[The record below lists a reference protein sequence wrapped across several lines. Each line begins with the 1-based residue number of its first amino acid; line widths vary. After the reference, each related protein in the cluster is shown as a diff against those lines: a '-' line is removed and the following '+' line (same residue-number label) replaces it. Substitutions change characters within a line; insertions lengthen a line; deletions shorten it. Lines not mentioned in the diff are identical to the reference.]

1 MPGSEGTEARLRD
14 LFLRASSLVYFV
26 AFLIAWRQAP
36 ALYGVYGLTPLDQAQ
51 QLLVARVGSGMAAF
65 DQVPGLFWLWP
76 EDAALRGVALA
87 GMGLALAGM
96 AGFHHAVGY
105 GLMWLFYLSFCHA
118 GQLWHG
124 FGWET
129 MLLETGVLCVFSAP
143 VLSLRV
149 RPAALARWPSSDLVL
164 RWLRCWLLFRLMF
177 GSGMIKWRGDPCW
190 TELSCLQTHF
200 ETQPNPHPL
209 SPYFH
214 HLPAAVL
221 EGGLLFN
228 HFVELV
234 LPFFLLFSQTRNLAV
249 AGTILFQIFLILS
262 GNLAF
267 FNWLTIAVALG
278 CLEPGRWPIPALP
291 AAPASDPLPFRRWIT
306 VALAL
311 LVAVKSVE
319 PVKNLLSEEQR
330 MNQSYDALH
339 LVNSYGAFGSVGKIR
354 PELVIEGSDEEQP
367 ESWKEYVF
375 PCKPGPVGRRPCWVT
390 PYHLRLDWQLWFAA
404 MGSVERY
411 PFVIHMVWKLLHND
425 PGLLSLVEA
434 NPFPDRPPTWIRIRR
449 YQYRFA
455 TSGPDWWE
463 REDAGG
469 WLRPVRREDA
479 VLIQELARR
488 GWDDRLAPGSWEA
501 PEVPDAPA
509 LGIQRNSD

>member
-14 LFLRASSLVYFV
+14 LFLRATCLVYLV
-26 AFLIAWRQAP
+26 AFAIAWRQAP
-36 ALYGVYGLTPLDQAQ
+36 ALYGTYGLTPLDQAQ
-51 QLLVARVGSGMAAF
+51 QLLVAQLGSGMAAF
-65 DQVPGLFWLWP
+65 DRIPGLFWLWP
-76 EDAALRGVALA
+76 NDDALRWVALV
-87 GMGLALAGM
+87 GMALALLGM
-96 AGFHHAVGY
+96 AGVHHALGY

-149 RPAALARWPSSDLVL
+149 RPVAPERWPSPDRLL

-190 TELSCLQTHF
+190 RELSCLQTHF

-209 SPYFH
+209 SPIFH
-214 HLPAAVL
+214 HLPAPVL

-228 HFVELV
+228 HLVELI

-278 CLEPGRWPIPALP
+278 CLEPGRWPIPARP
-291 AAPASDPLPFRRWIT
+291 SEVGVEPLPFRRWLT
-306 VALAL
+306 MAL
-311 LVAVKSVE
+311 LLGVVAKSVE
-319 PVKNLLSEEQR
+319 PVKNLLSENQR
-330 MNQSYDALH
+330 MNQSYDVLH
-339 LVNSYGAFGSVGKIR
+339 LVNSYGAFGSVGESR
-354 PELVIEGSDEEQP
+354 LELVIEGSAEEQP
-367 ESWKEYVF
+367 ETWKEYVF
-375 PCKPGPVGRRPCWVT
+375 PCKPGPVERRPCWVT

-404 MGSVERY
+404 MGNVDRY
-411 PFVIHMVWKLLHND
+411 PFVVHMVWKILHND
-425 PGLLSLVEA
+425 PGLLALIEE
-434 NPFPDRPPTWIRIRR
+434 NPFPDRPPTWIRVRRFR
-449 YQYRFA
+449 YQFA
-455 TSGPDWWE
+455 RSGPDWWE
-463 REDAGG
+463 RELVGG
-469 WLRPVRREDA
+469 WLRPVRREDT
-479 VLIQELARR
+479 VLLQELSRR
-488 GWDDRLAPGSWEA
+488 GWEDRLAPGSWTEA
-501 PEVPDAPA
+501 EVPDDPA
-509 LGIQRNSD
+509 LGIRRKSD